1 MWTTATDGVAWSL
14 FVSAVCWSCP
24 SVLQNGRTDCNA
36 FGGEQTLGLEDP
48 HVRGRCILALPGE
61 CNGSICVAAAMQ
73 PFATIIV
80 VALVK
85 LDWLPCMFGLLLPQ

>member
-1 MWTTATDGVAWSL
+1 M
-14 FVSAVCWSCP
+14 VSVCVCC
-24 SVLQNGRTDCNA
+24 VLVMPFSSAKWQNRLQCLW
-36 FGGEQTLGLEDP
+36 GEQTLGLEDP

-85 LDWLPCMFGLLLPQ
+85 LDLLPCMFGLLLPQ